1 MPVNLNS
8 LMNTTE
14 LQQLLYK
21 EIPIT
26 QALQV
31 QVDNLTS
38 NSIQLSAP
46 FEANKN
52 IHNTA
57 FAGSIYTTA
66 TLAGWSLVTHL
77 VQQHQRQGSVVLA
90 SATIRYSKP
99 IEGDIVASCQ
109 VSDPEVI
116 ERFLK
121 RFDSRGRG
129 RLSLE
134 IDVIEAGESK
144 ASMQA
149 DFAVIKKES

>member
-1 MPVNLNS
+1 MEAA
-8 LMNTTE
+8 E

-26 QALQV
+26 QALQIK
-31 QVDNLTS
+31 VDNLTS
-38 NSIQLSAP
+38 NSIQVSAP

-77 VQQHQRQGSVVLA
+77 VQQRQRLGSVVLA

-99 IEGDIVASCQ
+99 INGDIVASCKIA
-109 VSDPEVI
+109 DPDI
-116 ERFLK
+116 IDHFLK

-144 ASMQA
+144 ATMQA
-149 DFAVIKKES
+149 DFAVLRQS

>member
-1 MPVNLNS
+1 MEAA
-8 LMNTTE
+8 E

-26 QALQV
+26 QALQI

-38 NSIQLSAP
+38 NSIQVSAP

-77 VQQHQRQGSVVLA
+77 VQQRERRGSVVLA

-99 IEGDIVASCQ
+99 INGDIVASCKIA
-109 VSDPEVI
+109 DPDII
-116 ERFLK
+116 EHFLK

-144 ASMQA
+144 ATMQA
-149 DFAVIKKES
+149 DFAVLRKG

>member
-1 MPVNLNS
+1 MEAA
-8 LMNTTE
+8 E

-26 QALQV
+26 QALQI
-31 QVDNLTS
+31 QVDSLTS
-38 NSIQLSAP
+38 NSIQVSAP

-66 TLAGWSLVTHL
+66 TLAGWSLVTHM
-77 VQQHQRQGSVVLA
+77 VQQRQRHGSVVLA

-99 IEGDIVASCQ
+99 INGDIVASCQ
-109 VSDPEVI
+109 IANPDII
-116 ERFLK
+116 EHFLK

-144 ASMQA
+144 ATMQA
-149 DFAVIKKES
+149 DFAVLRQG